1 MAKTKHEANGSSAIT
16 NKSQNTPDTG
26 TSTNEGHVNGSPV
39 TVRHVTSKGKRHKY
53 PLFFSSMCP
62 ITIISNLALNY
73 LFNPISGEGKNAIKT
88 ISNDRTRKG
97 SSSVSSTDQE
107 KLKQKSSRPVL
118 TKQVCVFNHL

>member
-1 MAKTKHEANGSSAIT
+1 MAKAKHEANGSSAIT

-39 TVRHVTSKGKRHKY
+39 TVRHVTSKGKRQKY
-53 PLFFSSMCP
+53 PVFLFNIVKQP
-62 ITIISNLALNY
+62 IISILALHY
-73 LFNPISGEGKNAIKT
+73 LFTPISGEGKNAIKA

-107 KLKQKSSRPVL
+107 RMKQKSNRPVL
-118 TKQVCVFNHL
+118 TKQVSF